1 MKESLPKWIFASVSK
16 HFDDRKKGLH
26 LFIEGQHRTTN
37 QQKDWAELRIDGPYL
52 TEVSRNYWHFDI
64 EINTLVASSIDD
76 RDAYRYL
83 KNVGIMLEAF
93 TRTIDVF
100 RFGTEVEDD
109 GTYLGCLVLKQ
120 AFREKLVVSHFGLTA
135 PDTKI
140 RQSQIEGHY
149 RMEYNGLVI

>member
-1 MKESLPKWIFASVSK
+1 MKESITKWIFASVGK
-16 HFDDRKKGLH
+16 HFEDRKQN
-26 LFIEGQHRTTN
+26 LFLNIEGQHRTTN
-37 QQKDWAELRIDGPYL
+37 TQKDWAELRIDGPYL
-52 TEVSRNYWHFDI
+52 TEISRNLWHFDI
-64 EINTLVASSIDD
+64 EVNTLVLSTIDD

-83 KNVGIMLEAF
+83 KNVGIMLKAF

-100 RFGTEVEDD
+100 RYGTDIEDD
-109 GTYLGCLVLKQ
+109 GSYVGCLVLKQ
-120 AFREKLVVSHFGLTA
+120 EYRDKLVVSHFGLTA